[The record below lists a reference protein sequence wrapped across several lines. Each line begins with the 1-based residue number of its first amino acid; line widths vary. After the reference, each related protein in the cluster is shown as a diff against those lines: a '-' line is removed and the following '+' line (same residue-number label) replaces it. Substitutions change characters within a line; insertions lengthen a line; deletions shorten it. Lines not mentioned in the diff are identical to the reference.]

1 MDEATCSW
9 GIVIDAATVMVISI
23 AIVNIH
29 KIIINIRG
37 IWHKLYGI
45 SVIIV
50 VDVVV
55 SFCEILKIREKMRLI
70 TTMQ

>member
-1 MDEATCSW
+1 
-9 GIVIDAATVMVISI
+9 MVISI

-29 KIIINIRG
+29 RIIINIRG